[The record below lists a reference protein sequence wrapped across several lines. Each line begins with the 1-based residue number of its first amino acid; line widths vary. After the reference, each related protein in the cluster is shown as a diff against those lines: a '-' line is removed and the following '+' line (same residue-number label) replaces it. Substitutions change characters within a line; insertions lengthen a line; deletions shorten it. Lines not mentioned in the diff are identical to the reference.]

1 MKKLF
6 LLGMFCLSVATMA
19 DDVQKIDVSKV
30 SKITF
35 EGDNV
40 VITYNNGTAT
50 TTADMATVVLDFSS
64 ATGIEERVVLL
75 EKEGLE
81 GKAVYNLNGQQV
93 GNSAARLAK
102 GVYIINGKK
111 VIVK

>member
-1 MKKLF
+1 
-6 LLGMFCLSVATMA
+6 MA

-81 GKAVYNLNGQQV
+81 GKAVYDLNGQQV

>member
-6 LLGMFCLSVATMA
+6 VLGMFCLSVAAMA

>member
-1 MKKLF
+1 ML
-6 LLGMFCLSVATMA
+6 CLSVAAMA

-81 GKAVYNLNGQQV
+81 GKAVYNLTGQQV

>member
-1 MKKLF
+1 ML
-6 LLGMFCLSVATMA
+6 CLSVAAMA

-40 VITYNNGTAT
+40 VITYNNGTVT

-81 GKAVYNLNGQQV
+81 DKAVYNLNGQQV

>member
-6 LLGMFCLSVATMA
+6 LLGMLCLSVAAMA

-93 GNSAARLAK
+93 GNSDARLAK

>member
-6 LLGMFCLSVATMA
+6 LLGMLCLSVAAMA

-64 ATGIEERVVLL
+64 ATGIDERVVLL

-81 GKAVYNLNGQQV
+81 GKAVYDLNGQQV

>member
-1 MKKLF
+1 ML
-6 LLGMFCLSVATMA
+6 CLSVAAMA

-64 ATGIEERVVLL
+64 ATGVEERVVLL

-93 GNSAARLAK
+93 GNSAARLTK

>member
-1 MKKLF
+1 
-6 LLGMFCLSVATMA
+6 MFCLSVAAMA

-81 GKAVYNLNGQQV
+81 GKAVYDLNGQQV

>member
-1 MKKLF
+1 
-6 LLGMFCLSVATMA
+6 MFCLSVAAMA

-64 ATGIEERVVLL
+64 TTGIEERVVLL

>member
-1 MKKLF
+1 
-6 LLGMFCLSVATMA
+6 MFCLSVAAMA

-40 VITYNNGTAT
+40 VITS
-50 TTADMATVVLDFSS
+50 DMATVVLDFSS

>member
-1 MKKLF
+1 
-6 LLGMFCLSVATMA
+6 MA

-40 VITYNNGTAT
+40 VITYNNGTET

>member
-1 MKKLF
+1 
-6 LLGMFCLSVATMA
+6 MFCLSVAAKA

>member
-6 LLGMFCLSVATMA
+6 LLGMLCLSVAAMA

-93 GNSAARLAK
+93 GNSAARLTK

>member
-6 LLGMFCLSVATMA
+6 LLGMLCLSVAAMA

-64 ATGIEERVVLL
+64 ATGVEERVVLL

>member
-6 LLGMFCLSVATMA
+6 FLGMLCLSVAAMA

-81 GKAVYNLNGQQV
+81 GKVVYNLNGQQV

>member
-6 LLGMFCLSVATMA
+6 LLGMLCLSVAVMA

-50 TTADMATVVLDFSS
+50 TPADMATVVLDFSS

>member
-1 MKKLF
+1 ML
-6 LLGMFCLSVATMA
+6 CLSVAAMA

-40 VITYNNGTAT
+40 VITYNNGTTT

>member
-6 LLGMFCLSVATMA
+6 LLGMFCLSVAAMA

-81 GKAVYNLNGQQV
+81 GKVVYNLNGQQV
-93 GNSAARLAK
+93 GNSAVRLAK

>member
-1 MKKLF
+1 MAAK
-6 LLGMFCLSVATMA
+6 A

>member
-1 MKKLF
+1 ML
-6 LLGMFCLSVATMA
+6 CLSVAAMA

>member
-6 LLGMFCLSVATMA
+6 LLGMFCLSVAAMA

-81 GKAVYNLNGQQV
+81 GKAVYNLTGQQV

>member
-1 MKKLF
+1 
-6 LLGMFCLSVATMA
+6 MFCLSVAAMA

-50 TTADMATVVLDFSS
+50 TTADMATVVLDFPS

-75 EKEGLE
+75 EKEGRE

>member
-6 LLGMFCLSVATMA
+6 FLGMLCLSVAAMA

-81 GKAVYNLNGQQV
+81 GKAVYNLNGQQI

>member
-1 MKKLF
+1 
-6 LLGMFCLSVATMA
+6 MFCLSVAAMA

-81 GKAVYNLNGQQV
+81 GKVVYNLNGQQV
-93 GNSAARLAK
+93 GNSAVRLAK

>member
-6 LLGMFCLSVATMA
+6 LLGMLCLSVAAMA

-64 ATGIEERVVLL
+64 ATGIEERGVLL

>member
-6 LLGMFCLSVATMA
+6 FWGMLCLSVAAMA

-64 ATGIEERVVLL
+64 ATGVEERVVLL

>member
-6 LLGMFCLSVATMA
+6 LLGMFCLSVAAMA

-75 EKEGLE
+75 GKEGLE

>member
-1 MKKLF
+1 
-6 LLGMFCLSVATMA
+6 
-19 DDVQKIDVSKV
+19 V

>member
-1 MKKLF
+1 
-6 LLGMFCLSVATMA
+6 MFCLSVAAMA

>member
-1 MKKLF
+1 
-6 LLGMFCLSVATMA
+6 MA

-64 ATGIEERVVLL
+64 ATGVEERVVLL

>member
-1 MKKLF
+1 
-6 LLGMFCLSVATMA
+6 MFCLSVAAMA

-81 GKAVYNLNGQQV
+81 GRAVYNLNGQQV

>member
-1 MKKLF
+1 
-6 LLGMFCLSVATMA
+6 MFCLSVAAMA

-50 TTADMATVVLDFSS
+50 TTADMATGVLDFSS

>member
-1 MKKLF
+1 
-6 LLGMFCLSVATMA
+6 MFCLSVAAMA

-64 ATGIEERVVLL
+64 ATGIDERVAIT

>member
-1 MKKLF
+1 ML
-6 LLGMFCLSVATMA
+6 CLSVAAMA

-93 GNSAARLAK
+93 GNSSARLAK

>member
-1 MKKLF
+1 ML
-6 LLGMFCLSVATMA
+6 CLSVAAMA

-64 ATGIEERVVLL
+64 ATGIEERVALL

>member
-1 MKKLF
+1 
-6 LLGMFCLSVATMA
+6 MFCLSVAAMA

-75 EKEGLE
+75 GKEGLE

>member
-6 LLGMFCLSVATMA
+6 LLGMLCLSVAAMA

>member
-1 MKKLF
+1 ML
-6 LLGMFCLSVATMA
+6 CLSVAAMA

-111 VIVK
+111 IIVK

>member
-1 MKKLF
+1 ML
-6 LLGMFCLSVATMA
+6 CLSVAAMA

-64 ATGIEERVVLL
+64 ATGVEERVVLL

>member
-1 MKKLF
+1 
-6 LLGMFCLSVATMA
+6 MFCLSVAAMA

-40 VITYNNGTAT
+40 VITYNNGTVT